1 MADLIALHWGPD
13 EVTAVA
19 PAKGRDVRAAALGAP
34 PSPDDPAVLGRWLK
48 SELGAHRFSAKRAV
62 VVLPRSAAVFRKLTL
77 PDVPDDELPDLV
89 RMQAAT
95 KCPTPLDRLRLDFV
109 PLPRRGEMREVLLA
123 TIPAKTADDVL
134 AAVRA
139 AGLEPAGI
147 GLSPFGTAARVVS
160 DDASTLVV
168 AVQGTGVEITL
179 VRESAV
185 VLSHANDLQGGTLE
199 EDRKWLLGEVTRAVV
214 AADHLAAA
222 AASARVVLVGP
233 GDLLEPLVEPFAER
247 YGGRAE
253 LIDGAAQLG
262 ITSADKNVSPAAL
275 AAAAGQLD
283 AAGPPRLDFVHPRK
297 RIEKPDRRRLRASL
311 AAAGL
316 VAVAVI
322 GYGLSWSMQSDLEN
336 TIANLRSEDQKLKD
350 ALKRGEPTLT
360 AHQKMNQW
368 LGDRA
373 DWVEQLAT
381 LDSAMPGTD
390 RVYLKDLH
398 FDPAMRDTLGRIRGV
413 GYAKDRYDV
422 QRLNQAL
429 AAKGYVVEPKTDSDS
444 PRDPQYPRQF
454 ELQLTIPRPK
464 PQAPPAAPTAP
475 ARPQAT

>member
-13 EVTAVA
+13 EVTAA
-19 PAKGRDVRAAALGAP
+19 MPAKGRDVRASSLGAP
-34 PSPDDPAVLGRWLK
+34 PPPDDPAVLGRWLK
-48 SELGAHRFSAKRAV
+48 SELGVHRFSAKRAA

-109 PLPRRGEMREVLLA
+109 PLPRRGETREVLLA

-147 GLSPFGTAARVVS
+147 GLSPFGTAARVAN
-160 DDASTLVV
+160 DDSTLIV

-185 VLSHANDLQGGTLE
+185 VLSHATELQGGSLE
-199 EDRKWLLGEVTRAVV
+199 DDRKWLPGEVTRAVV

-233 GDLLEPLVEPFAER
+233 GDLLGPLVEPFAER

-253 LIDGAAQLG
+253 LIDGPAQLG
-262 ITSADKNVSPAAL
+262 ITSSDANVSPTAL

-283 AAGPPRLDFVHPRK
+283 PAGPPRLDFLHPRK
-297 RIEKPDRRRLRASL
+297 RIEKPDRRRLRAGL

-316 VAVAVI
+316 AAVAVV
-322 GYGLSWSMQSDLEN
+322 GYGLSWAAQSDLGN
-336 TIANLRSEDQKLKD
+336 TIAVLRKD
-350 ALKRGEPTLT
+350 DASLEAALERGAPTL
-360 AHQKMNQW
+360 AAQAKMDEW
-368 LGDRA
+368 LGNRA
-373 DWVEQLAT
+373 DWVEHLAT

-390 RVYLKDLH
+390 RAYLTKLV
-398 FDPAMRDTLGRIRGV
+398 FDPFTRDSLGHIRAEGL
-413 GYAKDRYDV
+413 ARDRFDV
-422 QRLNQAL
+422 QRLKDAL
-429 AAKGYVVEPKTDSDS
+429 TAKGYIVEATPDVEVR
-444 PRDPQYPRQF
+444 RDPQYPWRF
-454 ELQLTIPRPK
+454 DLDLTIPRPK
-464 PQAPPAAPTAP
+464 PAP
-475 ARPQAT
+475 AQPSAPVRPQAA